1 LSAARPA
8 VGAALRAATARL
20 EGAGRDGAR
29 LDAEVLLAHV
39 LGAER
44 IVLITG
50 RDRVLDAAEEA
61 RLEALIARRAAGEP
75 VAYLVGEREFYSL
88 PFAVD
93 RRVLIPRPETEGV
106 VDAALDALGQLLDVR
121 AREARREPV
130 RVLDVCT
137 GSGAIAVT
145 VGHEAARRFPDA
157 SLVVLASDLSCDAL
171 AVARDNAA
179 RLLPPGALPLL
190 RADLAGAVRGGAID
204 LLLANPPYLSDDD
217 LTAISTEVAA
227 EPVDALRGGGKD
239 GTRILRALLTDAVRV
254 LAPGGF
260 VVSEIG
266 ASQGAAVATL
276 ARGLGFATARVLPDL
291 AGLDRVL
298 VARWRNESRAA
309 DGN

>member
-1 LSAARPA
+1 MSAAPPA
-8 VGAALRAATARL
+8 VGAALRVATARL
-20 EGAGRDGAR
+20 EAAGRDGAR

-39 LGAER
+39 LGGER
-44 IVLITG
+44 IVLVTG
-50 RDRVLDAAEEA
+50 RDRVLEEA
-61 RLEALIARRAAGEP
+61 EAARFEALIARRAAGEP

-106 VDAALDALGQLLDVR
+106 VDAALDALAVLLGER
-121 AREARREPV
+121 GEGARRERV
-130 RVLDVCT
+130 CVLDVCT
-137 GSGAIAVT
+137 GSGAIALT
-145 VGHEAARRFPDA
+145 VAHEAARRFPA
-157 SLVVLASDLSCDAL
+157 APLAVLASDLSRDAL
-171 AVARDNAA
+171 AVARVNAA
-179 RLLPPGALPLL
+179 RLLASGTLPLL
-190 RADLAGAVRGGAID
+190 RADLAGPVRSGAID

-254 LAPGGF
+254 LSLGGF

-276 ARGLGFATARVLPDL
+276 ARALGFAEVRVLPDL

-298 VARWRNESRAA
+298 VARWRNDLRAV

>member
-1 LSAARPA
+1 MSAQRPA
-8 VGAALRAATARL
+8 IGAALRAATARL

-29 LDAEVLLAHV
+29 LDAEVLLARV
-39 LGAER
+39 LGVER
-44 IVLITG
+44 IVLVTE
-50 RDRVLDAAEEA
+50 RDRVLDAGEEA
-61 RLEALIARRAAGEP
+61 RFDALIARRAAGEP

-106 VDAALDALGQLLDVR
+106 VDAALDAIAALLAMQLPGTAQRPL
-121 AREARREPV
+121 

-137 GSGAIAVT
+137 GSGAIAVSVASE
-145 VGHEAARRFPDA
+145 VGRRFPA
-157 SLVVLASDLSCDAL
+157 AVLRFAASDLSRDAL
-171 AVARDNAA
+171 AVAGDNAR
-179 RLLPPGALPLL
+179 RLLPGRKLPLL
-190 RADLAGAVRGGAID
+190 HADLALPVRSGVID
-204 LLLANPPYLSDDD
+204 VLLANPPYLSDDD

-276 ARGLGFATARVLPDL
+276 ARALGFAGVRVLPDL
-291 AGLDRVL
+291 VGLDRVL
-298 VARWRNESRAA
+298 VARWRDDLRVAG
-309 DGN
+309 GN

>member
-8 VGAALRAATARL
+8 IGAALRAATARL
-20 EGAGRDGAR
+20 AGAGRDGAR

-39 LGAER
+39 LGGER
-44 IVLITG
+44 IALITE
-50 RDRVLDAAEEA
+50 RDRMLEEAEEA
-61 RLEALIARRAAGEP
+61 RFDALIARRAAGEP

-106 VDAALDALGQLLDVR
+106 VEAALDVLAVLLAERAGPLQPKAL
-121 AREARREPV
+121 

-137 GSGAIAVT
+137 GSGAVAVAVAYEARNRFAAAPLRIA
-145 VGHEAARRFPDA
+145 AA
-157 SLVVLASDLSCDAL
+157 DLSRDAL
-171 AVARDNAA
+171 AVAVDNAA

-190 RADLAGAVRGGAID
+190 RADLTGAVRPGTID

-254 LAPGGF
+254 LGPGGF

-276 ARGLGFATARVLPDL
+276 ARSLGFAEVRVLPDL

-298 VARWRNESRAA
+298 VARWPNVLRAA

>member
-1 LSAARPA
+1 MSAQRPA
-8 VGAALRAATARL
+8 IGAALRAATARL

-29 LDAEVLLAHV
+29 LDAEVLLARV
-39 LGAER
+39 LGVER
-44 IVLITG
+44 IVLVTE
-50 RDRVLDAAEEA
+50 RDRVLDAGEEA
-61 RLEALIARRAAGEP
+61 RFDALVARRAAGEP

-106 VDAALDALGQLLDVR
+106 VDAALDALAVLLDER
-121 AREARREPV
+121 ADQLHPEPL

-137 GSGAIAVT
+137 GSGAIAVS
-145 VGHEAARRFPDA
+145 VAHEVRRRFPTA
-157 SLVVLASDLSCDAL
+157 SLRIAASDLSRDAL
-171 AVARDNAA
+171 AVARDNA
-179 RLLPPGALPLL
+179 RTLLSPGTLPLL
-190 RADLAGAVRGGAID
+190 CAHLAAAVRSGSIE

-217 LTAISTEVAA
+217 LTVISTEVAA

-276 ARGLGFATARVLPDL
+276 ARALGFAEARVLPDL

-298 VARWRNESRAA
+298 VARWRNDLRAA
-309 DGN
+309 GGN